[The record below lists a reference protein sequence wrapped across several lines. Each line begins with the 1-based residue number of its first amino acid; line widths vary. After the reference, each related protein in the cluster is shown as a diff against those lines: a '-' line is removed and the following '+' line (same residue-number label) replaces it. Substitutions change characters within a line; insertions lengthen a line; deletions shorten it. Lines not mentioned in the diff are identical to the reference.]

1 MMANLTE
8 ALVLLKPTAEFVI
21 YNDDLDSIVWH
32 KIEGK
37 VPTITEIEA
46 AKIKVDEI
54 KLAEDA
60 MKIKAKN
67 ALLEKLGITAEEA
80 QLLLA

>member
-1 MMANLTE
+1 MANLTE

-67 ALLEKLGITAEEA
+67 ALLEKLGITEDEA
-80 QLLLA
+80 KLLLA

>member
-67 ALLEKLGITAEEA
+67 ALLEKLGITEEEA